1 MNRPIRRV
9 GAAIGVLLLA
19 LLINLN
25 FVQVYKADSYRN
37 NPGNR
42 RILLDQY
49 GRERGRILVRDA
61 NNDVIVAKSVKTS
74 DRLKYQRTYPQGPE
88 YAPLTGYDS
97 LLYATTGMEQAASSL
112 LSGDDN
118 RLFTTR
124 LSDLLTGRDPRGG
137 DVTLTINAKAQD
149 AAYKAMGKRIGAV
162 VAIEPKTGAIL
173 AAVST
178 PSYDPNLLSSHS
190 VDKIRTN
197 YSKLSRAAGSPLLN
211 RAFDQ
216 LYPPGSVFKIVDTA
230 AALAH
235 GRTPASV
242 LAAPTR
248 LRLPGTTTYL
258 NNYAGESCGSN
269 GKVNLDT
276 ALTISCNT
284 AFANL
289 ALSLGTSTI
298 RSQAALFGINDQSQN
313 VPLSVAAST
322 MGAVPDRAALAQ
334 AAIGQRNVRITPLQ
348 AAAMVAAVANN
359 GVLMKPYLIDH
370 ESAPDLS
377 RAADRAA
384 AAAVHRAHPGT
395 EQPVGDDVGTRGE
408 PRYRSPG
415 AGARGHRRRQD
426 RNRGHGAEDR
436 GGQGPGPGRVVR
448 RVRTGG
454 QPQDRRGRHRRERR
468 GQQQRGDRREGGRAD
483 RRRGDQGVPGFG
495 AQVKPGPRPDQQ
507 CAEYSRNA
515 EYNRKMKECDD

>member
-49 GRERGRILVRDA
+49 GRERGRILVSDA

-74 DRLKYQRTYPQGPE
+74 DRLKYQRSYPQGPE

-149 AAYKAMGKRIGAV
+149 AAYKAMGKRVGAV

-197 YSKLSRAAGSPLLN
+197 YLKLSHASGNPLLN
-211 RAFDQ
+211 RAFNQ

-230 AALAH
+230 AALTH
-235 GRTPASV
+235 GRTPATV

-269 GKVNLDT
+269 GKVNLDR

-284 AFANL
+284 AFAKL
-289 ALSLGTSTI
+289 SLSLGTSTI
-298 RSQAALFGINDQSQN
+298 RSQAALFGINDQTQS

-322 MGAVPDRAALAQ
+322 MGEVPDQAALAQ

-348 AAAMVAAVANN
+348 AAAMVAAVANH

-377 RAADRAA
+377 VLQTAQPQQQSTALAPALNNLLVNMLQHVVSNGTGRPAQVPNVTVAGKTGTADTGLKTAAGKAQAPDAWFAGFAPVASPRIAVAVIVENGGVSNNEVTGGKVAA
-384 AAAVHRAHPGT
+384 PIAAAVIKAYL
-395 EQPVGDDVGTRGE
+395 D
-408 PRYRSPG
+408 S
-415 AGARGHRRRQD
+415 
-426 RNRGHGAEDR
+426 
-436 GGQGPGPGRVVR
+436 
-448 RVRTGG
+448 
-454 QPQDRRGRHRRERR
+454 
-468 GQQQRGDRREGGRAD
+468 
-483 RRRGDQGVPGFG
+483 VP
-495 AQVKPGPRPDQQ
+495 K
-507 CAEYSRNA
+507 
-515 EYNRKMKECDD
+515 